1 MRCTGS
7 ATAPTAMRSAPRSRA
22 QAGLPRPVRRDPD
35 DRSAAR
41 SRRVRRVNSV
51 LAEAD
56 AAVKRLDR
64 RLQREG
70 ETPEGVLADLK
81 AADSRLRALSEFM
94 REDLGV
100 EN

>member
-1 MRCTGS
+1 MIVPQRVLD
-7 ATAPTAMRSAPRSRA
+7 ASRA
-22 QAGLPRPVRRDPD
+22 
-35 DRSAAR
+35 
-41 SRRVRRVNSV
+41 VNSV

-64 RLQREG
+64 GLQREG

-81 AADSRLRALSEFM
+81 EADSRLRALSELM

-100 EN
+100 ES